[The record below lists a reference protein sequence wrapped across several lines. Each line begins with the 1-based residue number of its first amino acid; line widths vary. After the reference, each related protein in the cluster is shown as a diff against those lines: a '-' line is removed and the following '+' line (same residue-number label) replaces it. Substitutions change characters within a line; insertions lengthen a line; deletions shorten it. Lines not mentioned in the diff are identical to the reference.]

1 MGEEGSNC
9 LLKAAVVVSNMF
21 NLDVSNVALQRTW
34 FKKEVYSRVMGAN
47 VRRLVENHKEAIA
60 TNPNIDLDRLRATT
74 YLHEFDRE
82 IQLPSWG

>member
-1 MGEEGSNC
+1 VGEEGSNC

-21 NLDVSNVALQRTW
+21 NLDISNNALQRTW
-34 FKKEVYSRVMGAN
+34 FRKEVYSRVMGAN
-47 VRRLVENHKEAIA
+47 VRRLAENHKDAIA
-60 TNPNIDLDRLRATT
+60 TNPKINLDSLRATT